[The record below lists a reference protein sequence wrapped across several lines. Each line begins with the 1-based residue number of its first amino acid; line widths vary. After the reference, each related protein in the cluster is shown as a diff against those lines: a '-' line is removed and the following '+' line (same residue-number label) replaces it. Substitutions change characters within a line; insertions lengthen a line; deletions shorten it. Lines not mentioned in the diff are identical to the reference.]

1 MSTLQVKAGS
11 HTAATTCACRNRA
24 SRSALVCRA
33 HHSSTRTQEAG
44 VAQPAPATS
53 RRDLLLAGLA
63 LVAPALAPAAANA
76 GVVEFWKGRQRA
88 NSAKFIAPIKVAQQR
103 LETAASMLANGGS
116 PAEVLQM
123 VRASSLNCYAFEA
136 LPTDTLETRASLF
149 TASAKLSDPCTFRII
164 IKNVTDFTDAE
175 DKAAGSALLDSLIR
189 SYQLLDSEL
198 EAAAEAGAG
207 AGSGRAGQQLATT
220 LALTQDV
227 ESFVKRLLSA

>member
-1 MSTLQVKAGS
+1 MSTVQAKCGAR
-11 HTAATTCACRNRA
+11 TA
-24 SRSALVCRA
+24 SRAGRSASRTAVVCSAHCTSGRA
-33 HHSSTRTQEAG
+33 QQAS
-44 VAQPAPATS
+44 VALGSS

-63 LVAPALAPAAANA
+63 VLAPTLAPAAANA

-88 NSAKFIAPIKVAQQR
+88 NSSKFIAPIKVAQQR
-103 LETAASMLANGGS
+103 LETAASMLVNGS
-116 PAEVLQM
+116 SAADVLQL

-136 LPTDTLETRASLF
+136 TSTDTLETRASLF

-175 DKAAGSALLDSLIR
+175 DKAAGSALLESLIR

-198 EAAAEAGAG
+198 EAAVEGSGAG
-207 AGSGRAGQQLATT
+207 NGRAGQQLANT
-220 LALTQDV
+220 LAITQDV